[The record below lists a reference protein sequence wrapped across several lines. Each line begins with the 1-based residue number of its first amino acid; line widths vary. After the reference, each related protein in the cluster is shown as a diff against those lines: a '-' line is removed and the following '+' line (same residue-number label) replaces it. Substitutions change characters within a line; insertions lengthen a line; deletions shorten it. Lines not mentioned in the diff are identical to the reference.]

1 MLLAPQREDLSHSAS
16 IYIPPGPRLGKQVV
30 EAKGVR
36 KGFGERTL
44 IEDLSFSLP
53 PGGIVGIVGPNGAG
67 KTTLV
72 RMLMGEEQPDEGE
85 LIVGAA
91 PPHDPYPQPR
101 PVPNPSLKP
110 SSDTLA
116 RNPSPN
122 PNNDPNSNAG
132 LPPTSPNPSTHPN
145 PRPNRR
151 PAQARA

>member
-1 MLLAPQREDLSHSAS
+1 MPQTLAIETRGLSRALGGR
-16 IYIPPGPRLGKQVV
+16 PVVQDVGLAVPRGEVF
-30 EAKGVR
+30 
-36 KGFGERTL
+36 GFL
-44 IEDLSFSLP
+44 
-53 PGGIVGIVGPNGAG
+53 GPNGAG

-85 LIVGAA
+85 LIVGVA
-91 PPHDPYPQPR
+91 PPHDPYLEPR
-101 PVPNPSLKP
+101 PVPNPSLNP

-132 LPPTSPNPSTHPN
+132 LPPSSPNPSTHPN

>member
-1 MLLAPQREDLSHSAS
+1 M
-16 IYIPPGPRLGKQVV
+16 V

-85 LIVGAA
+85 LIVGVA
-91 PPHDPYPQPR
+91 PPHDPYLEPR
-101 PVPNPSLKP
+101 PVPNPSLNP

-122 PNNDPNSNAG
+122 ANNDPNSNAG

>member
-1 MLLAPQREDLSHSAS
+1 MIEAEALRKTFGTVTAVDDVSLCAS
-16 IYIPPGPRLGKQVV
+16 DGRI
-30 EAKGVR
+30 
-36 KGFGERTL
+36 T
-44 IEDLSFSLP
+44 
-53 PGGIVGIVGPNGAG
+53 GILGPNGAG

-116 RNPSPN
+116 RNPSPD

-132 LPPTSPNPSTHPN
+132 LPPSSPNPSTHPN

-151 PAQARA
+151 PAQVRA